1 MPLLYLA
8 YAYNLKSQSG
18 ILRYMKSLKRLI
30 ELQEFLHAFQSIERV
45 VDVPGREAPENDV
58 EHSYNLAMAAWFLA
72 ESFPELDRDKVIRY
86 ALIHDI
92 VEVHAGDTYALADAE
107 ELAAKPAR
115 EAAALK
121 KIKVDWKDFGD
132 MANAMHDYE
141 LKIDQE
147 ANFVYALDKLMPI
160 IVMMISKG
168 TTWKDRGVKFEDV
181 RKSKE
186 SKVAKSPRIV
196 PYFEELVTL
205 LEDNQDIFA
214 K

>member
-1 MPLLYLA
+1 
-8 YAYNLKSQSG
+8 
-18 ILRYMKSLKRLI
+18 MKSLKRLI

-86 ALIHDI
+86 AMIHDI

-107 ELAAKPAR
+107 ELATKPAR

-121 KIKVDWKDFGD
+121 KIQIDWKDFGD
-132 MANAMHDYE
+132 MGDTMHAYE
-141 LKIDQE
+141 LKENQE

-168 TTWKDRGVKFEDV
+168 TTWKDRGVRFEDV

-186 SKVAKSPRIV
+186 AKVARSPQIV
-196 PYFEELVTL
+196 PYFNELVTL
-205 LEDNQDIFA
+205 LENNRDIFA
-214 K
+214 S